1 MSEAAAHAAAP
12 ATFDL
17 ETDVIC
23 VGAGAGGMSAALTA
37 AIEGLGAI
45 LVEKTDRVGGST
57 AVSGGA
63 VWIPGNA
70 RSAEAGHPDTLERAK
85 LYLDRIVGN
94 WSSDAMKLAFLEAGP
109 RMLDYLERHTELR
122 LVARTYSP
130 DYYPD
135 AEGAALGGRSMDP
148 LAFDGRAL
156 GAHFATLRDPL
167 PEFSV
172 LGGMMVTM
180 TDVHHLLGATRSFA
194 SWKHG
199 MRLVARYAAD
209 RLRHRRGTRLVLG
222 NALAGRLYK
231 SVLDRGIPVWLESPA
246 RRLVL
251 EDGRVVGL
259 VVAREGR
266 EVAIRARRGV
276 VLATGG
282 FPNDPERRAAL
293 LPRPTGAWSMA
304 PAASTGDGLRLG
316 EAAGATVRGENASNV
331 FHAPVSILEKPDGT
345 VVRYPH
351 LVWERAKPGL
361 MAVNGAGRRFVNE
374 ATSYHEFGLA
384 MHESHRSVPSIPAY
398 LICDAPFL
406 KRWGLGLALP
416 GGRPFRHLVAAGYL
430 AEGRT
435 LDDLARQLGLDAA
448 ALAGSV
454 ASFNR
459 GAQQGRDEDFGKGGD
474 AYNRYLGDPRAA
486 DRNPCLGTLET
497 APFYAVRV
505 YPGDIGT
512 AGGIVTDENARVLDR
527 DGRPIPGLY
536 AAGNDMNSVM
546 GGTYPGPGIT
556 LGPALT
562 FGWLAG
568 RHLAR
573 NPA

>member
-1 MSEAAAHAAAP
+1 MSGP
-12 ATFDL
+12 TTFGL

-37 AIEGLGAI
+37 SIEGLAAI
-45 LVEKTDRVGGST
+45 IVEKTDRVGGST

-63 VWIPGNA
+63 VWIPNTDRA
-70 RSAEAGHPDTLERAK
+70 TAAGHPDTLERAK
-85 LYLDRIVGN
+85 LYLDRLVGN
-94 WSSDAMKLAFLEAGP
+94 WSSDAMKLAYLEAGP
-109 RMLDYLERHTELR
+109 RMLDYLERHTALR
-122 LVARTYSP
+122 LAARAYSP

-135 AEGAALGGRSMDP
+135 TEGASLGGRSMDP
-148 LAFDGRAL
+148 LAFDGRQL
-156 GAHFATLRDPL
+156 GPHFANLRDPL
-167 PEFSV
+167 PEFTV

-180 TDVHHLLGATRSFA
+180 TDVYHLLGATRSLA

-209 RLRHRRGTRLVLG
+209 RLRHHRGTRLVLG
-222 NALAGRLYK
+222 NALAARLYK
-231 SVLDRGIPVWLESPA
+231 SVLDRQIPVWLDCPA
-246 RRLVL
+246 RRLLV
-251 EDGRVVGL
+251 EDGCVVGL
-259 VVAREGR
+259 MVMHEGR

-282 FPNDPERRAAL
+282 FPHDPERRDAL
-293 LPRPTGAWSMA
+293 LPHPTGSWSMA
-304 PAASTGDGLRLG
+304 PAGNTGDGLRLG
-316 EAAGATVRGENASNV
+316 EAAGAVVRGENAANV
-331 FHAPVSILEKPDGT
+331 FHAPISILTKPDGT

-361 MAVNGAGRRFVNE
+361 LAVNGAARRFVNE
-374 ATSYHEFGLA
+374 STSYHEFGLA
-384 MHESHRSVPSIPAY
+384 MHESHRSVPSIPAF
-398 LICDAPFL
+398 LICDAAFL
-406 KRWGLGLALP
+406 RRWGLGLALP
-416 GGRPFRHLVAAGYL
+416 GGRPFRKLVKAGYL
-430 AEGRT
+430 AEARS
-435 LDDLARQLGLDAA
+435 LDDLARQLGLDGGV
-448 ALAGSV
+448 LAETV

-459 GAQQGRDEDFGKGGD
+459 GAREGRDPVFGKGGD
-474 AYNRYLGDPRAA
+474 AYNRYLGDPTIK
-486 DRNPCLGTLET
+486 DGNPCLGTVET

-527 DGRPIPGLY
+527 DGAPIPGLY
-536 AAGNDMNSVM
+536 AVGNDMNSVM

-568 RHLAR
+568 LHLAGR
-573 NPA
+573 HPDRSP